1 MQNFQRGDL
10 VNAGWA
16 PTGGVLLI
24 LNIRSH
30 TLKLTSLLY
39 DVTNTGS
46 GGVRARLTGPSDYE
60 GTIAASYDLDAP
72 PYLFLGIYHGT
83 QGIATFGVNAA
94 QTRFFQVPVSIESV
108 EYSTAIENELRYQFA
123 VKGNSRAGFLV
134 YPPLGVP

>member
-1 MQNFQRGDL
+1 MSQNFQRGDL
-10 VNAGWA
+10 VTVQWA
-16 PTGGVLLI
+16 PTGGVNLQ

-30 TLKLTSLLY
+30 TLKLSSLLY

-46 GGVRARLTGPSDYE
+46 GGVRARLTGPSDSE
-60 GTIAASYDLDAP
+60 GTIAASFALDLT
-72 PYLFLGIYHGT
+72 PYGAIAHGV
-83 QGIATFGVNAA
+83 QGIASFGVNAA
-94 QTRFFQVPVSIESV
+94 QTRFFQVPVTIESV